1 MAAEIK
7 FTKGDYVFRE
17 GESASYAYML
27 KDGTVSIIKSS
38 VDGPIVLSEVEPGMI
53 FGEMALIDGNPRS
66 AAALASSDITV
77 TEVDRAYFLTYLA
90 SNPSVAF
97 NTMRRLSSQVRSSN
111 KETSDIGSTDGSL
124 ESSSSSEI
132 SEFDHYLESVT
143 KDNSETIEDTD
154 EIYFAGPRGPVLYSS
169 IALICLLL
177 SAVIFSNIFSI
188 DTSLSSRGK
197 FLTKV
202 PNIDVQA
209 SSSSV
214 IKKVLVSRGE
224 IVKVGQVLVLIDGT
238 IAKSNV
244 KANQDKLVSVRRRLS
259 RVILE
264 QSLIKSGDTVP
275 IKVSSLD
282 LVNLDILGKRV
293 IQYRSK
299 VNSLNSKIQKLR
311 NETKFAQKNVAITKE
326 QLDLKVQ
333 IEGVQKELYR
343 QRVSALFKSLTA
355 TDSALAARKA
365 HFDAKNSLEKLKS
378 ELTTSLADK
387 TEFVAKW
394 SSDLG
399 ETRAKE
405 REAEI
410 QLVEAAV
417 KLTRETQDILIR
429 SPVEGVVL
437 DLPSVGIGSIVSAG
451 EKILTLVR
459 KNVPLALE
467 IDIDPKNV
475 SDVKIGA
482 TVSVKLDALPF
493 MEFGDLKGSLVF
505 ISDDTYTE
513 SLSGDKGSFY
523 RGRVDINLDELK
535 KMPSDFRLTSGM
547 TASAD
552 LLVGDRK
559 LISYFI
565 RPITKGFTTSLT
577 EPD

>member
-7 FTKGDYVFRE
+7 LTKGEYIFRE

-27 KDGTVSIIKSS
+27 KEGAVSIVKSS
-38 VDGPIVLSEVEPGMI
+38 ADGPVSLTEVEPGMI

-66 AAALASSDITV
+66 AGALASSDV
-77 TEVDRAYFLTYLA
+77 VLTEVDRTYFLNYLA
-90 SNPSVAF
+90 SNPNVAF
-97 NTMRRLSSQVRSSN
+97 ETMRRLSSQVRGSN
-111 KETSDIGSTDGSL
+111 KDTSDGQALDNSL
-124 ESSSSSEI
+124 ENSSSSEI
-132 SEFDHYLESVT
+132 SEFDSYLEAVT
-143 KDNSETIEDTD
+143 KENSESIEDTD
-154 EIYFAGPRGPVLYSS
+154 EIYVAGPRRPVLYSS
-169 IALICLLL
+169 FALICLLL
-177 SAVIFSNIFSI
+177 SAVTFATVLSI
-188 DTSLSSRGK
+188 DTSVSSRGK

-202 PNIDVQA
+202 PNVDVQA
-209 SSSSV
+209 TSSSV
-214 IKKVLVSRGE
+214 IKKVLVSRGQV
-224 IVKVGQVLVLIDGT
+224 VKTGQVLAILDGT
-238 IAKSNV
+238 IAESNV

-264 QSLIKSGDTVP
+264 QGLIKSGSSVP

-282 LVNLDILGKRV
+282 LVNFDILGKRI

-299 VNSLNSKIQKLR
+299 VNSLNSKILKLR
-311 NETKFAQKNVAITKE
+311 NEIKFALRNVVITKE

-355 TDSALAARKA
+355 TDSALAARKT

-387 TEFVAKW
+387 NEFVAKW

-417 KLTRETQDILIR
+417 KLKRETQDILIR

-437 DLPSVGIGSIVSAG
+437 DLPSVGLGSVVSAG

-475 SDVKIGA
+475 SDVKLGA

-505 ISDDTYTE
+505 ISDDTFTE

-523 RGRVDINLDELK
+523 RGRVNIKVGELK

-547 TASAD
+547 SASAD
-552 LLVGDRK
+552 LLVGERK
-559 LISYFI
+559 LITYFI
-565 RPITKGFTTSLT
+565 RPITKGFRTAFA

>member
-7 FTKGDYVFRE
+7 LTKGEYIFRE

-27 KDGTVSIIKSS
+27 KEGAVSIVKSS
-38 VDGPIVLSEVEPGMI
+38 ADGPVPLTEVEPGMI

-66 AAALASSDITV
+66 AGALASSDV
-77 TEVDRAYFLTYLA
+77 VLTEVDRTYFLNYLA
-90 SNPSVAF
+90 SNPNVAF
-97 NTMRRLSSQVRSSN
+97 ETMRRLSSQVRGSN
-111 KETSDIGSTDGSL
+111 KDTSDGQALDNSL
-124 ESSSSSEI
+124 ENSSSSEI
-132 SEFDHYLESVT
+132 SEFDSYLEAVT
-143 KDNSETIEDTD
+143 KENSESIEDTD
-154 EIYFAGPRGPVLYSS
+154 EIYVAGPRRPVLYSS
-169 IALICLLL
+169 FALICLLL
-177 SAVIFSNIFSI
+177 SAVTFATVLSI
-188 DTSLSSRGK
+188 DTSVSSRGK

-202 PNIDVQA
+202 PNVDVQA
-209 SSSSV
+209 TSSSV
-214 IKKVLVSRGE
+214 IKKVLVSRGQV
-224 IVKVGQVLVLIDGT
+224 VKTGQVLAILDGT
-238 IAKSNV
+238 IAESNV

-264 QSLIKSGDTVP
+264 QGLIKSGSSVP

-282 LVNLDILGKRV
+282 LVNFDILGKRI

-299 VNSLNSKIQKLR
+299 VNSLNSKILKLR
-311 NETKFAQKNVAITKE
+311 NEIKFALRNVVITKE
-326 QLDLKVQ
+326 QLALKVQ

-387 TEFVAKW
+387 NEFVAKW

-417 KLTRETQDILIR
+417 KLKRETQDILIR

-437 DLPSVGIGSIVSAG
+437 DLPSVGLGSVVSAG

-475 SDVKIGA
+475 SDVKLGA

-505 ISDDTYTE
+505 ISDDTFTE

-523 RGRVDINLDELK
+523 RGRVNIKVGELK

-547 TASAD
+547 SASAD
-552 LLVGDRK
+552 LLVGERK
-559 LISYFI
+559 LITYFI
-565 RPITKGFTTSLT
+565 RPITKGFRTAFT

>member
-1 MAAEIK
+1 M
-7 FTKGDYVFRE
+7 
-17 GESASYAYML
+17 
-27 KDGTVSIIKSS
+27 
-38 VDGPIVLSEVEPGMI
+38 
-53 FGEMALIDGNPRS
+53 
-66 AAALASSDITV
+66 
-77 TEVDRAYFLTYLA
+77 
-90 SNPSVAF
+90 
-97 NTMRRLSSQVRSSN
+97 
-111 KETSDIGSTDGSL
+111 
-124 ESSSSSEI
+124 
-132 SEFDHYLESVT
+132 
-143 KDNSETIEDTD
+143 
-154 EIYFAGPRGPVLYSS
+154 
-169 IALICLLL
+169 
-177 SAVIFSNIFSI
+177 SAVIFSNVFSI

-202 PNIDVQA
+202 PNIDIQA

-293 IQYRSK
+293 LQYRSK

-343 QRVSALFKSLTA
+343 QKVSALFKSLTA